1 MNNIII
7 KSYQKQIS
15 EAISQEEKLAIVS
28 RLHEY
33 VRTLSAEEREEYK
46 VSTLASIRSKTEVM
60 DKLIAAYEAMKEDA
74 LNFA

>member
-1 MNNIII
+1 MNNPYI

-15 EAISQEEKLAIVS
+15 EATSQEEKLTIAS

-33 VRTLSAEEREEYK
+33 VRTLSVEEREEYK

-74 LNFA
+74 LHFS

>member
-1 MNNIII
+1 MSNPII

-15 EAISQEEKLAIVS
+15 EATSQEEKLSIAS

-33 VRTLSAEEREEYK
+33 VRTLSAEEREEYR

-60 DKLIAAYEAMKEDA
+60 DKLIASYEAMKEDA

>member
-1 MNNIII
+1 MNNLII

-15 EAISQEEKLAIVS
+15 EATSQEEKLAIAS

-33 VRTLSAEEREEYK
+33 VRTLNAEEREEYR

>member
-15 EAISQEEKLAIVS
+15 ESTTQEEKLAIAS

-33 VRTLSAEEREEYK
+33 VRTLTAEEREEYR
-46 VSTLASIRSKTEVM
+46 VSTLASIHSKTEVM
-60 DKLIAAYEAMKEDA
+60 DKLIATYEAMKADA

>member
-1 MNNIII
+1 MNNPII

-15 EAISQEEKLAIVS
+15 KSTTQEEKLAIAS

-46 VSTLASIRSKTEVM
+46 TSTKASIRSKTEVM

>member
-1 MNNIII
+1 MLNPII

-15 EAISQEEKLAIVS
+15 EAKSQEEKLAIAS

-33 VRTLSAEEREEYK
+33 VRTLSEEEREEYR

-60 DKLIAAYEAMKEDA
+60 DKLIAAYEAMKEDS
-74 LNFA
+74 LHFA

>member
-1 MNNIII
+1 MNNLII
-7 KSYQKQIS
+7 KSYQKRIS
-15 EAISQEEKLAIVS
+15 EATSQEEKLTTAS

-33 VRTLSAEEREEYK
+33 VRTLSAEEREEYR

>member
-1 MNNIII
+1 MCNPII

-15 EAISQEEKLAIVS
+15 ESTTQEEKLAIAS

-46 VSTLASIRSKTEVM
+46 TSTKASIRSKTEVM

>member
-1 MNNIII
+1 MCNPII

-15 EAISQEEKLAIVS
+15 ESINQDEKLSIAS

-46 VSTLASIRSKTEVM
+46 TSTKASIRSKTEVM
-60 DKLIAAYEAMKEDA
+60 DKLIAAYEAMKEDT

>member
-1 MNNIII
+1 MNNLII

-15 EAISQEEKLAIVS
+15 EAISQEEKLVIAS

-33 VRTLSAEEREEYK
+33 VRTLSEDEREEYK
-46 VSTLASIRSKTEVM
+46 ISTKASIRSKTEVM

>member
-1 MNNIII
+1 MNNLII

-15 EAISQEEKLAIVS
+15 EAISQEEKLEIAS

-33 VRTLSAEEREEYK
+33 VRSLSVEEQEEYK
-46 VSTLASIRSKTEVM
+46 ISTLASIRSKTEVM

-74 LNFA
+74 LHFA

>member
-1 MNNIII
+1 MSNLII

-15 EAISQEEKLAIVS
+15 EATSQEEKLVIAS

-33 VRTLSAEEREEYK
+33 VRTLSAEEREEHK
-46 VSTLASIRSKTEVM
+46 MNTLASIRSKTEVM

-74 LNFA
+74 LHFA

>member
-1 MNNIII
+1 MKNLII
-7 KSYQKQIS
+7 KTYQKQIS
-15 EAISQEEKLAIVS
+15 EATNQEEKLAIAS

-33 VRTLSAEEREEYK
+33 VRTLSEEEREEYRI
-46 VSTLASIRSKTEVM
+46 STLSSIRSKTEVM

>member
-1 MNNIII
+1 MNNLII

-15 EAISQEEKLAIVS
+15 EATSQEEKLAIAS

-46 VSTLASIRSKTEVM
+46 TSTKASIRSKTEVM

>member
-1 MNNIII
+1 MFNPAI
-7 KSYQKQIS
+7 KSYQKQIRK
-15 EAISQEEKLAIVS
+15 ENNQEEKLAVAS

-33 VRTLSAEEREEYK
+33 VRTLSAEEREEYR
-46 VSTLASIRSKTEVM
+46 VSTLASIHSKTEVM